1 MQDRPSAAEL
11 IATVHAWLE
20 REVLPLLKDQR
31 LRFEGLIAANLL
43 AIVEREL
50 RLGDELLL
58 AEWQRL
64 EHLFG
69 SETPLPPGVALAEA
83 LAERNRALCA
93 RIAAGACDTEP
104 QRSALQA
111 HLLQTAIDKLR
122 IANPRLL
129 ARVLPQPPADSG
141 GGGDGG

>member
-11 IATVHAWLE
+11 IATVQTWLE
-20 REVLPLLKDQR
+20 REVLPLLDDQR
-31 LRFEGLIAANLL
+31 RRFEGLIAANLL
-43 AIVEREL
+43 GIVEREL

-64 EHLFG
+64 DRLFG
-69 SETPLPPGVALAEA
+69 SETLLPPGTALAEA

-93 RIAAGACDTEP
+93 RIAAGGFDAEP
-104 QRSALQA
+104 QRAALQA

-129 ARVLPQPPADSG
+129 ARVLPQLPADSG
-141 GGGDGG
+141 GGADGG